1 MNSLQMENE
10 ISSPDEDNN
19 NEVCTSELQKE
30 SEKVSSTSTE
40 KRKSSK
46 PLMEKR
52 RRARI
57 NDSLSELKTFLLDAI
72 KKEGMRHN
80 KMEKADILELTVKQ
94 LRQLQRQQFSSN
106 PNSDT
111 FRIGF
116 IECATEVSTFLKSL
130 PNIEPDL
137 QAKLL
142 EHLSKCSSDKSI
154 KPTRE
159 LHSSPSIS
167 GKHTDQET
175 SSSNDSFYCYNQKE
189 RYSNQPSNHSDESER
204 IQLTSGLKRDYCLSP
219 ESLRTVEQP
228 NIIVQSPSTSN
239 GIIQN
244 TGSINFRE
252 INTMQ
257 NVPINSELTV
267 GNIFS
272 GFKVLPVKLQS
283 GETTF
288 IIPTNIVPGSSIQ
301 NCVFPV
307 MTSIDWAKIS
317 TQPQSLFYMNTSLG
331 SSMTLKSGIAHNVQN
346 MNNRRENPVGTSCP
360 SESNILNLT
369 NNERRDSSQNNMT
382 SNRNSGHPYDN
393 RGREETHRPVWRPF

>member
-1 MNSLQMENE
+1 MNSLKMENE

-30 SEKVSSTSTE
+30 SEKVTSTSTE

-57 NDSLSELKTFLLDAI
+57 NASLSELKTFLLDAI

-130 PNIEPDL
+130 PNVEPDL

-142 EHLSKCSSDKSI
+142 EHLSKCTSDKSI

-159 LHSSPSIS
+159 SQISPSIS
-167 GKHTDQET
+167 GKHTDQDT
-175 SSSNDSFYCYNQKE
+175 SSSNDSTYCYNQNE
-189 RYSNQPSNHSDESER
+189 RYSNQSSNNSDKSGR
-204 IQLTSGLKRDYCLSP
+204 IQLTSALKRDYCIPPDL
-219 ESLRTVEQP
+219 LRTVEQP
-228 NIIVQSPSTSN
+228 NVIVQSPSTSN
-239 GIIQN
+239 GLIQN

-252 INTMQ
+252 LNTMQ
-257 NVPINSELTV
+257 NVPINSEITV

-272 GFKVLPVKLQS
+272 GLKVLPVKLQS

-307 MTSIDWAKIS
+307 MTSIDWTKIS

-331 SSMTLKSGIAHNVQN
+331 NSMTLTSGIDNNVQN
-346 MNNRRENPVGTSCP
+346 INNRRDNPVGISP
-360 SESNILNLT
+360 SSESNILNLS
-369 NNERRDSSQNNMT
+369 NNERRDNSQNNRT
-382 SNRNSGHPYDN
+382 SNRNSGHPYEN
-393 RGREETHRPVWRPF
+393 RREEEPQRPVWRPF

>member
-1 MNSLQMENE
+1 MENE
-10 ISSPDEDNN
+10 VSSPNEDNN
-19 NEVCTSELQKE
+19 NESFTSELQKE
-30 SEKVSSTSTE
+30 GSEKVSSTSTE

-57 NDSLSELKTFLLDAI
+57 NASLSELKTFLLDAI

-142 EHLSKCSSDKSI
+142 EHLSKCTSDKSI
-154 KPTRE
+154 KLTRE
-159 LHSSPSIS
+159 PHITTSIS
-167 GKHTDQET
+167 CKHTDQES
-175 SSSNDSFYCYNQKE
+175 SSSNDSSYCYNQNE
-189 RYSNQPSNHSDESER
+189 RYSNQPSNNSDKSGR
-204 IQLTSGLKRDYCLSP
+204 IQLTSALTRDYCTSS
-219 ESLRTVEQP
+219 ESLGTVEQP

-244 TGSINFRE
+244 SGSINFRE

-257 NVPINSELTV
+257 NVPLNSELTV

-272 GFKVLPVKLQS
+272 GLKVLPVKLQT

-288 IIPTNIVPGSSIQ
+288 IIPANIVPGSSIQ

-317 TQPQSLFYMNTSLG
+317 TQPQSLFYMNTSSG
-331 SSMTLKSGIAHNVQN
+331 NTMTLNSGTNHNVQN
-346 MNNRRENPVGTSCP
+346 MNNRRENQVGISTS
-360 SESNILNLT
+360 SESNILNLS

-382 SNRNSGHPYDN
+382 INRNSAHPYDN
-393 RGREETHRPVWRPF
+393 RSREEIQRPVWRPF